1 MGGSLSDE
9 DVFITKA
16 SFNGKV
22 NKRRIIKKVKD

>member
-9 DVFITKA
+9 DVSIMKGY
-16 SFNGKV
+16 SNGKV